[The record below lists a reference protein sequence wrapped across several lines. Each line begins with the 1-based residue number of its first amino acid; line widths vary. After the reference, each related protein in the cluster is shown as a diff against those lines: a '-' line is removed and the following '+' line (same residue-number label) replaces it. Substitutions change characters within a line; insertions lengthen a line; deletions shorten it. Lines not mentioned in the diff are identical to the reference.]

1 MLQISASKMRK
12 AELSFSIVVSALI
25 AILVFVVLAIVF
37 RKQLVELL
45 KPLSEII
52 KGVVGLASE
61 VGNIK

>member
-1 MLQISASKMRK
+1 VLQISASKMRK